1 MTCIRCKFGVVGETG
16 VSWSENCI
24 FPYDEVDTHKLM
36 FFLHSA
42 TSIVIFLTYSIDF
55 LSENDIFLL
64 TQPFSVG
71 MSTGP
76 TNPAIGVSWS
86 RPRGKLDPRG
96 LFKKK

>member
-1 MTCIRCKFGVVGETG
+1 MAYTDVGETCF
-16 VSWSENCI
+16 SWSENCI
-24 FPYDEVDTHKLM
+24 FPYDEVDTHILM

-42 TSIVIFLTYSIDF
+42 TSIIIFLTNSVVGF
-55 LSENDIFLL
+55 LENDKFLQ
-64 TQPFSVG
+64 TQPFSES

-86 RPRGKLDPRG
+86 RPRGKLDQRG